1 VSTRDAGRQWRHR
14 RLLFVPLLQYAA
26 TEDALSVGREY
37 RAIMGKQFRY
47 CGMAMLE
54 ESPLH
59 FRPYYSYLIFE
70 M

>member
-1 VSTRDAGRQWRHR
+1 
-14 RLLFVPLLQYAA
+14 VPLLQYAA

-47 CGMAMLE
+47 CGMAILE